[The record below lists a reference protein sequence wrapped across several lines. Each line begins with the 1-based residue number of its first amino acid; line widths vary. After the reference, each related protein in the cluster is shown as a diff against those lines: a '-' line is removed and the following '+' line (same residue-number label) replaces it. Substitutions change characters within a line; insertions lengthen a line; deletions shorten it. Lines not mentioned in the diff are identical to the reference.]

1 MKKIVQELLILWNK
15 ERVLL
20 FNWQDLQS
28 DKKSAQ
34 LDLKKDFLPLLETQR
49 VQQTQSATG
58 YY

>member
-20 FNWQDLQS
+20 LNWQDLQS